1 LVDGCQNAERES
13 SVAIGGA
20 SKLWAHQQPMVEK
33 EGNQLQR
40 HLHTEGTLPPKERQR
55 RRPSVQKGRKKELPE
70 KKKKDLS

>member
-20 SKLWAHQQPMVEK
+20 SKLWTHQQPMVEK

-40 HLHTEGTLPPKERQR
+40 HLHTEGTTAAKTFSPERKE
-55 RRPSVQKGRKKELPE
+55 KKEVPE
-70 KKKKDLS
+70 RKEGPFLSM